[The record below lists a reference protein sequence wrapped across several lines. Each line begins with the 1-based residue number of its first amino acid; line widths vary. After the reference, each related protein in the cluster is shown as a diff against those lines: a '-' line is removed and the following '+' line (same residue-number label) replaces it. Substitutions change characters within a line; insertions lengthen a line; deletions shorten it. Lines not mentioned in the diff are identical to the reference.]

1 MNNLSKEELYL
12 LLICVI
18 DNIDTDNIIL
28 KENMRPFED
37 EVMELKK
44 LKKLKM

>member
-18 DNIDTDNIIL
+18 DNIDPENPIL
-28 KENMRPFED
+28 KENMKPLGER
-37 EVMELKK
+37 L
-44 LKKLKM
+44 